1 MKLLSK
7 VKEKILRINKEKFKE
22 NFSGWDRK
30 IQVDLGKEKF
40 CILISGGKISAKE
53 GDLPK
58 ADIKIES
65 DAGTI
70 ENILKEKISPMDAYG
85 QGKLFIA
92 GAPEDLGMLVEL
104 VKRLGK

>member
-7 VKEKILRINKEKFKE
+7 VKERILKINKEKFKE
-22 NFSGWDRK
+22 IFGVWDRK

-40 CILISGGKISAKE
+40 YLIIAAGKISAKE
-53 GDLPK
+53 GLLTK

-65 DAGTI
+65 DADTI
-70 ENILKEKISPMDAYG
+70 EKILKEKISPMQAYSE
-85 QGKLFIA
+85 GKLFIA
-92 GAPEDLGMLVEL
+92 GNPDDLGMLVEL

>member
-1 MKLLSK
+1 MKLLSR
-7 VKEKILRINKEKFKE
+7 VKEKILKISKEKFKE

-40 CILISGGKISAKE
+40 YILISGGKISAKA
-53 GDLPK
+53 GSVGK

-70 ENILKEKISPMDAYG
+70 ENILKEKISPMDAYA

-92 GAPEDLGMLVEL
+92 GAPDDLGMLIEL
-104 VKRLGK
+104 VKRLGR

>member
-1 MKLLSK
+1 MKILSR

-22 NFSGWDRK
+22 NFSDWDRK
-30 IQVDLGKEKF
+30 IQINLGKEKF
-40 CILISGGKISAKE
+40 YILICGGKISAKD
-53 GDLPK
+53 GALAR

-70 ENILKEKISPMDAYG
+70 ENILKEKISPMDAYA

-92 GAPEDLGMLVEL
+92 GAPDDLGMLIEL
-104 VKRLGK
+104 VKRLGR